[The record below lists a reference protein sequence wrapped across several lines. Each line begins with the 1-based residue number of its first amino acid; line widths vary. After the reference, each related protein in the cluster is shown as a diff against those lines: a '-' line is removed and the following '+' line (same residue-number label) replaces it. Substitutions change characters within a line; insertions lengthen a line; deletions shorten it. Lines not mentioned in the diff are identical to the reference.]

1 VAVGRPSVPATG
13 PEEEGPLESPQWQRY
28 PSINDVDLDQV
39 DEIRRAVRGSDIE
52 FVAVEKVHGS
62 NFAFE
67 TDGRSIDYFSRSRR
81 LEKHGRFVG
90 KTAPAEAMRQYHAAV
105 RETFRVCAS
114 RTAQGVKSV
123 VVYGEYFGG
132 WYPHPQV
139 EQEGPGAGVP
149 VQKGIV
155 AYAPSHYFFAFDVCV
170 DGRFLDF
177 DDATG
182 VLTSAGFQLVAR
194 PVVRGSFEQCMDFDV
209 ESFQTGVP
217 GLLGLP
223 PCQAYCIAEGLVI
236 RPVQRRASWTVKR
249 KSVRYLEAVPDE
261 LRKWLNK
268 CVQSKEEAFAGLY
281 LCLCQQPRLEAVLSK
296 DPQLRAAGALSWVQ
310 ELYRRDVDECFE
322 KRLQRIGS
330 AVPRG
335 CLQAA
340 RAEADRR
347 VAAWLLGSERSVAT
361 AGGA

>member
-1 VAVGRPSVPATG
+1 MRSVGWPGVPPCGGPAGAPGGPVAVRRPSVTVTG
-13 PEEEGPLESPQWQRY
+13 PEEEGPLESPRWQRY

-155 AYAPSHYFFAFDVCV
+155 AYGPRTTSSPS
-170 DGRFLDF
+170 
-177 DDATG
+177 TS
-182 VLTSAGFQLVAR
+182 VLTA
-194 PVVRGSFEQCMDFDV
+194 
-209 ESFQTGVP
+209 
-217 GLLGLP
+217 
-223 PCQAYCIAEGLVI
+223 
-236 RPVQRRASWTVKR
+236 ASWILMT
-249 KSVRYLEAVPDE
+249 
-261 LRKWLNK
+261 
-268 CVQSKEEAFAGLY
+268 Q
-281 LCLCQQPRLEAVLSK
+281 
-296 DPQLRAAGALSWVQ
+296 
-310 ELYRRDVDECFE
+310 
-322 KRLQRIGS
+322 
-330 AVPRG
+330 RG
-335 CLQAA
+335 CSQVPA
-340 RAEADRR
+340 
-347 VAAWLLGSERSVAT
+347 
-361 AGGA
+361 